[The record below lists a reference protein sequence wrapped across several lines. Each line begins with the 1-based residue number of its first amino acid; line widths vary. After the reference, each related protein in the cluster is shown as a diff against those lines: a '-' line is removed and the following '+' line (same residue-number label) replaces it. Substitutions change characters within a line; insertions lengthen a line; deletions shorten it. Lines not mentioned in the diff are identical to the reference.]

1 MDNKKDKGLKWSKK
15 GYERLRSTKR
25 KQRKNKK
32 RGLHI
37 RKKHGPRHHMRTQF

>member
-1 MDNKKDKGLKWSKK
+1 MVKKVMNV
-15 GYERLRSTKR
+15 YAPPKR

-37 RKKHGPRHHMRTQF
+37 RKKLGPRHHMRVSF